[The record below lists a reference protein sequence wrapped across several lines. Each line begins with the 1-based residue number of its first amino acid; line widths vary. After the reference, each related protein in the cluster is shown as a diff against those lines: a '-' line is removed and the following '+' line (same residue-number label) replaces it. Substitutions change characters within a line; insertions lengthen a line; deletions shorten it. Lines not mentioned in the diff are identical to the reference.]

1 MPTARPPFS
10 GYTVTGGG
18 GGGGGAPANASYLVL
33 GLDATLTD
41 ERVFSPVVGSLAAT
55 DNGAGA
61 TYVLDLASAGTAGTY
76 AYPSSMTTD
85 AYGRVTAV
93 TAGGVV
99 TTAVTP
105 YAVAATD
112 RVVFANSGVAQTI
125 NLPAAA
131 AGLLGRTITIK
142 RIGVNAPTVTVA
154 SLGGLID
161 GALNRTLT
169 NYDSIT
175 VVCDGANWWTV

>member
-1 MPTARPPFS
+1 MPTTRPPFS
-10 GYTVTGGG
+10 GYTATAGG

-41 ERVFSPVVGSLAAT
+41 ERVFSPTARFAVT

-61 TYVLDLASAGTAGTY
+61 TYVLDLANAGTAGTY
-76 AYPSSMTTD
+76 AYPSSLTTD

-93 TAGGVV
+93 TAGDVV

-112 RVVFANSGVAQTI
+112 RVVFVNAAVTQTV
-125 NLPAAA
+125 NLPAAGV
-131 AGLLGRTITIK
+131 GLTGRTITVK
-142 RIGVNAPTVTVA
+142 RIGINAPTVIVA

-161 GALNRTLT
+161 GALNRTLN
-169 NYDSIT
+169 NYESIT
-175 VVCDGANWWTV
+175 VVCDGANWWVV